1 MRLKLTTYELPL
13 ITPQGAKIKTHWWV
27 QPQKI
32 IRALTST
39 PQSFFL
45 DSADL
50 SHPKSSYSY
59 AGINPTRFWS
69 GSDNPW
75 PQLDQISKELLAG
88 NHSTDFFSGGLVGY
102 LAYENYQFLDPPLP
116 CKHIQ
121 AHIPGYFLAFYP
133 TVLVIDHQTQ
143 KTFLSSLWHST
154 QELKKQAN
162 QWIEAIEKEKFVEE
176 EKSVTSLLKKPD
188 QKVYEKKIEQ
198 IKSYLKEGDVYQINL
213 TERFELET
221 SLSAT
226 DLYLRLRKNCP
237 APYGAFINT
246 GDFQI
251 FSASPECFLKTNGNE
266 VLTQPI
272 KGTIARSE
280 NLKQDEEYKKALYDS
295 AKDRAELLMIVDLE
309 RNDLG
314 KVCDYGT
321 VQVKDLFSVESFSHL
336 HHLVATITGKMK
348 KNCGAMD
355 ALKALFPGGS
365 VTGAPKKRAMEIIHE
380 LEITPRSV
388 YTGALGFLG
397 PGNLSQWNLP
407 IRTFT
412 KAGKKV
418 FAYAGGGIVIDSN
431 ADSEYEEMWLKAK
444 GILEVLNANIN

>member
-1 MRLKLTTYELPL
+1 MSLKPNIYEFPFSLEPR
-13 ITPQGAKIKTHWWV
+13 
-27 QPQKI
+27 KI
-32 IRALTST
+32 IQILAST

-50 SHPKSSYSY
+50 SHSKSCYSY
-59 AGINPTRFWS
+59 AGMNPTHYWI

-75 PQLDQISKELLAG
+75 PKLNQISKELLSG
-88 NHSTDFFSGGLVGY
+88 NPSTDFFSGGLVGY

-121 AHIPGYFLAFYP
+121 TPVPGYFLAFYP
-133 TVLVIDHQTQ
+133 TVLVIDHQNQ
-143 KTFLSSLWHST
+143 KTFLASLWHSSE
-154 QELKKQAN
+154 ELKKQAD
-162 QWIEAIEKEKFVEE
+162 QWIEIIEQIKVAETKNLESILI
-176 EKSVTSLLKKPD
+176 KTPD
-188 QKVYEKKIEQ
+188 QKNYRKKIDQ

-237 APYGAFINT
+237 APYGAFING

-251 FSASPECFLKTNGNE
+251 FSASPECFLKTNGDQAI
-266 VLTQPI
+266 TQPI

-280 NLKQDEEYKKALYDS
+280 NLKQDEEYKKLLYDS

-336 HHLVATITGKMK
+336 HHLVATITGKIK
-348 KNCGAMD
+348 TNQTPLD

-365 VTGAPKKRAMEIIHE
+365 VTGAPKKRAMEIIQE
-380 LEITPRSV
+380 LEVTPRSV
-388 YTGALGFLG
+388 YTGVLGFLG

-412 KAGKKV
+412 KVGKKV

-444 GILEVLNANIN
+444 GMLEVFDENLH